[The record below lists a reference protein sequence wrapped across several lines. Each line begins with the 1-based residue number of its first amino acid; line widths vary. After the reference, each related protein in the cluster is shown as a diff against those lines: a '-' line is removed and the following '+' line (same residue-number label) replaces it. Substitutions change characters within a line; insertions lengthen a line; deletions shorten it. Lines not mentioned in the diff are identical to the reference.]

1 MQPTSMVTLY
11 KFIEHAT
18 IKGETVG
25 VKSGLDAA
33 STTRMT
39 RHHALINRA
48 CDASTPLENLT
59 NIRVDES
66 ISAGELRYYTTCA
79 ILSGDTI
86 QLKKPSQSSSAV

>member
-1 MQPTSMVTLY
+1 MSYILRCLKGTCNQHQWSHCTNL
-11 KFIEHAT
+11 EHAT
-18 IKGETVG
+18 IKGEKVG

-66 ISAGELRYYTTCA
+66 ISAGGA
-79 ILSGDTI
+79 
-86 QLKKPSQSSSAV
+86 